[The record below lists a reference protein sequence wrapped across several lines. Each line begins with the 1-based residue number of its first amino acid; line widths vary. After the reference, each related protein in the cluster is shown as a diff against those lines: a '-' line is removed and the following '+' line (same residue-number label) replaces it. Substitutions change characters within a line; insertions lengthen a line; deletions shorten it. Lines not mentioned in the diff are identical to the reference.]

1 MVGHRGWRLPGV
13 LAVTCVA
20 LASVLALTLS
30 METEPAGGKPASS
43 ASGPPQR
50 VVGNVDGSRG
60 AGMVLSPAHDYDE
73 IIERPLFHKSRRP
86 EAAGDPEAE
95 VSAVTARPDL
105 LLRGTVVA
113 DSGHRIALVQVV
125 GTDTVERVLEGQT
138 LEGWTVRRVDSDR
151 IVMEQRGG
159 TTEYSLDETYR
170 AGPQP
175 ARPHRGIARRMMRSG
190 LDRLEDGLTEMEE
203 LPEAPDTHQED

>member
-1 MVGHRGWRLPGV
+1 MVGHRGWRLPRV
-13 LAVTCVA
+13 LAVTCVG
-20 LASVLALTLS
+20 LAAGLALTLS
-30 METEPAGGKPASS
+30 VETNPTGGKPVPS
-43 ASGPPQR
+43 AAGPPQQ
-50 VVGNVDGSRG
+50 VAGNADVPGGVGII
-60 AGMVLSPAHDYDE
+60 LSPAHDYDE

-86 EAAGDPEAE
+86 ETTGDPEAE

-125 GTDTVERVLEGQT
+125 GTNTLERVLEGQT

-159 TTEYSLDETYR
+159 TTEYSIDETYR

-175 ARPHRGIARRMMRSG
+175 ARPHRGIARRTMRSD
-190 LDRLEDGLTEMEE
+190 LDRLEDGLMEMEE
-203 LPEAPDTHQED
+203 PPEAHDMDQAD